1 MTPFCLIAFQGSIGP
16 IGPVGPS
23 GNPGPMVRF
32 YLHNGYFSLIS
43 L

>member
-1 MTPFCLIAFQGSIGP
+1 MMPFCLIAFQGSIGP

-23 GNPGPMVRF
+23 GNPGPMVRL
-32 YLHNGYFSLIS
+32 YLHNGYFPLIS